1 MSDTS
6 QDSVSSYS
14 FDDDAGS
21 ETAASETAA
30 SEFNVDQV
38 EESPVPPMSQEQA
51 QKITDIVGSLGDEN
65 VSKTDKSKMMLELT
79 NVVGTRAKQLG
90 NSAIGRGRVLSELL
104 LDAVPHIPIRDQAT
118 LVQHYDGLT
127 GEALADALVS
137 HAKRTTMTIGIAGGA
152 VAAAE
157 WAAMPMLLA
166 IPLEVVVETIAV
178 ALVEVKLVAELH
190 AVYGIEV
197 PGGST
202 QRAMAF
208 AGSWSSKRGV
218 DPLRPWTIPSV
229 LGIAGR
235 QTLGRRMIARFARN
249 LGTVIPFFVG
259 AGLGAVVNR
268 GETDKMARE
277 LRVDLR
283 RLTEE
288 EQALRQGH

>member
-1 MSDTS
+1 MPKDH
-6 QDSVSSYS
+6 DI
-14 FDDDAGS
+14 DGS
-21 ETAASETAA
+21 ASAVHGE
-30 SEFNVDQV
+30 ELPPDFDQV
-38 EESPVPPMSQEQA
+38 DALPASVPPMSDDQA
-51 QKITDIVGSLGDEN
+51 RKIADIVGSLGDET
-65 VSKTDKSKMMLELT
+65 VSNKDKSKMMLDLT
-79 NVVGTRAKQLG
+79 TVVGARAKQLG
-90 NSAIGRGRVLSELL
+90 NSAVGRGRVLSELL

-118 LVQHYDGLT
+118 LIQHYNGVT

-137 HAKRTTMTIGIAGGA
+137 HGKRTTTAIGIAGGA
-152 VAAAE
+152 VSAAQ
-157 WAAMPMLLA
+157 WAAMPLLLA

-202 QRAMAF
+202 QQAMAF
-208 AGSWSSKRGV
+208 AGSWSNKRGV

-259 AGLGAVVNR
+259 AGIGAVVNR

-283 RLTEE
+283 RLSE
-288 EQALRQGH
+288 EQAASGDV